1 MSKTRKA
8 KPAKKTTSLVK
19 KAKPKKTKLAAPKKT
34 APKKKT
40 AAAKKTTPKKKKTT
54 VKKAKLNDVLLE
66 IRESLARAQDEAQR
80 KLAAK
85 ETLKQHQELER
96 LKQIKA
102 IQETRRIQFQ
112 AFNKGKG
119 FSGKMKHFGM
129 RGK

>member
-1 MSKTRKA
+1 MSKTRKT
-8 KPAKKTTSLVK
+8 KPVKKATSLVK
-19 KAKPKKTKLAAPKKT
+19 KTKPKKTKLAAKKP
-34 APKKKT
+34 ASKKKT
-40 AAAKKTTPKKKKTT
+40 VAAKKTTPKKKKTT
-54 VKKAKLNDVLLE
+54 VKKSKLNDVLLE
-66 IRESLARAQDEAQR
+66 IRDSLARANEEAQR

-119 FSGKMKHFGM
+119 FSGKMKHFGV